1 MLWIQEL
8 LTCLREFNTVSCV
21 FRLLIAAL
29 LGGAIGLERERHGR
43 AAGLRTHI
51 LVCIGATTAVV
62 AGLFVSY
69 RLGFSNDPLR
79 AGAQVISGIGFLGAG
94 TILMRDGNHVVG
106 LTTAAG
112 LWTTAAI
119 GLLVGT
125 GFYALAVVATG
136 IVIAAM
142 VLLGKTEAQKRR
154 RNRSR
159 RFYLE
164 VQDVEHVQPLVDIPN
179 IDRVQIVAARSGLPE
194 QVGLYITLGPKRDPS
209 GDDAFRETLL
219 GFAGVAFVMPDTD
232 DF

>member
-62 AGLFVSY
+62 AGLFVFY

-194 QVGLYITLGPKRDPS
+194 QVGLYITLGPKRDPA
-209 GDDAFRETLL
+209 GDAAFRETLL